1 MDQLQV
7 SLVDQS
13 MVEEIQMLTD
23 LIVAA
28 TETNGP
34 LDQHAIDV
42 VLRLG

>member
-13 MVEEIQMLTD
+13 LVEEIQLLTD

-28 TETNGP
+28 TETNVP

-42 VLRLG
+42 ALHLG